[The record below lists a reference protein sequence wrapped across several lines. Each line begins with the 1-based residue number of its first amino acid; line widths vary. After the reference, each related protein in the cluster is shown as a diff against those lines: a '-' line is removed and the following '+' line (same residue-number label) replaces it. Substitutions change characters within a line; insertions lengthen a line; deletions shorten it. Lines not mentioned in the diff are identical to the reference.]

1 MTSIQISN
9 DLTGTFSLQVDA
21 YFFQHHINAY
31 EINDGREVIV
41 DLSPSDPWGLAEYVK
56 MENMLNPPEFSN
68 GSNADGVGEAEITRY
83 HFHLDTG
90 SVETIAFPNLME
102 KENALSR
109 YINKFD
115 FPTINEAYRGKEVIT
130 SFSPNLLKESLLHIF
145 LKILAQNNFGAQNHN
160 FELMQYYYL
169 LCFV

>member
-1 MTSIQISN
+1 M
-9 DLTGTFSLQVDA
+9 
-21 YFFQHHINAY
+21 
-31 EINDGREVIV
+31 
-41 DLSPSDPWGLAEYVK
+41 SPSDPWGLAEYVK

-130 SFSPNLLKESLLHIF
+130 SFSSTLLKESLLHIF
-145 LKILAQNNFGAQNHN
+145 LKILA
-160 FELMQYYYL
+160 
-169 LCFV
+169 